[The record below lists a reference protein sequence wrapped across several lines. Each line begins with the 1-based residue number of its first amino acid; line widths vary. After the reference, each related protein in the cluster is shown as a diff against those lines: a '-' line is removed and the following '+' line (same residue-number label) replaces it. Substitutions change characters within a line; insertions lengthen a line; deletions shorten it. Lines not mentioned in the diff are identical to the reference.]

1 MTEFRPNTSRITWER
16 VREFFGNPEPPTAV
30 WERQFDDHD
39 DVLLRLA
46 RTPFTEIDFGDL
58 WYYHHDLAYVKLQP
72 ELFRYLFPVCLMDW
86 HQSVAKND
94 ACSHGDSEFH
104 YGVRRGKVLE
114 TMVTPE
120 QRDAII
126 EFFRDSFL
134 ERVDAERG
142 FVFSGGLTPAYGWM
156 SRFNSVGLIMPRI
169 DLLWEPMWSVD
180 TPGRAV
186 AVLQYCSGL
195 MYPEGANPLF
205 AAWTAEVGGG
215 GPYLWENDSLIFDAG
230 WMKQNVD
237 FLTRTLTADYV
248 EERVAR
254 AVARLKGEPEW
265 EQARRLELD
274 LAMTRKLLGR
284 RVAELPVLLGRP
296 RTIDGWSV

>member
-1 MTEFRPNTSRITWER
+1 MSEIRTIASRITWER
-16 VREFFGNPEPPTAV
+16 LREVFGNPGQPTAV
-30 WERQFDDHD
+30 WERQFDYHD

-46 RTPFTEIDFGDL
+46 RTPYAEIDFGDL

-72 ELFRYLFPVCLMDW
+72 DLFRYLFPVCLMDW
-86 HQSVAKND
+86 HQSLAKND

-104 YGVRRGKVLE
+104 YGVRRGKILE

-120 QRDAII
+120 QRDAIF
-126 EFFRDSFL
+126 EFIRDSFL
-134 ERVDAERG
+134 ERLDAERG
-142 FVFSGGLTPAYGWM
+142 LVYSGGRTPAYGWI

-169 DLLWEPMWSVD
+169 DFLWEDWWSVH

-195 MYPEGANPLF
+195 MYPEGANPLV
-205 AAWTAEVGGG
+205 AAWTAEHGGG

-230 WMKQNVD
+230 WMSQNVE

-248 EERVAR
+248 TERIAS
-254 AVARLKGEPEW
+254 AVARLKGDPAW
-265 EQARRLELD
+265 EQARRMEHDRAKTRD
-274 LAMTRKLLGR
+274 LLNR

-296 RTIDGWSV
+296 REIDGWRS